1 MRWAGPGAGSQG
13 AGSGMSVE
21 RHTAGML
28 RQIARQQDI
37 VEIAPQGSTLKAAAL
52 AHVAEQYGYTYGT
65 AYRTGFKNS
74 LVQVRMYR
82 DPRPDAR
89 VREAAT
95 ISAHPQAG
103 NGGTVPGLEHGSL
116 KPLPEAVGAV
126 AVLKDL
132 VTFDVMAQYVADRTQ
147 KVLSYLACAVLTAL
161 LLIDRSPVEAVASG
175 VAVAL
180 LITAAFK
187 VGAIRRG
194 KIARRLTDAGFLAV
208 RDEQGAQRFLRP
220 GQQLP
225 GHRYPF
231 AA

>member
-1 MRWAGPGAGSQG
+1 
-13 AGSGMSVE
+13 MSVE
-21 RHTAGML
+21 RHIAGML
-28 RQIARQQDI
+28 QQIARQQDI
-37 VEIAPQGSTLKAAAL
+37 VEIAPQGSTPKAAAL
-52 AHVAEQYGYTYGT
+52 AHVAEQYGYTYGM

-82 DPRPDAR
+82 DPQPDAR

-95 ISAHPQAG
+95 ITAHPQAG
-103 NGGTVPGLEHGSL
+103 NGGTAPGLEQGSL

-126 AVLKDL
+126 GVLKDL
-132 VTFDVMAQYVADRTQ
+132 ITFDVMALYVADRSQ
-147 KVLSYLACAVLTAL
+147 KVMGYLACAVLTVL

-175 VAVAL
+175 AAVAL
-180 LITAAFK
+180 LITVAFK

-194 KIARRLTDAGFLAV
+194 KIAQRLTDAGFLAV
-208 RDEQGAQRFLRP
+208 RDEQGDQRFLRP

-225 GHRYPF
+225 GHAHPF

>member
-1 MRWAGPGAGSQG
+1 
-13 AGSGMSVE
+13 MSVE
-21 RHTAGML
+21 RHIAEML
-28 RQIARQQDI
+28 QQIARQQDI
-37 VEIAPQGSTLKAAAL
+37 VEIAPQGSTPKAAVM
-52 AHVAEQYGYTYGT
+52 AHVAEQYGYTYGM

-82 DPRPDAR
+82 DPQPDAR

-95 ISAHPQAG
+95 ITAHPQAG
-103 NGGTVPGLEHGSL
+103 NGGTVPGLEPGSL

-132 VTFDVMAQYVADRTQ
+132 IAFDVMALYVADRSQ
-147 KVLSYLACAVLTAL
+147 KVKGYLACAVLTVL

-175 VAVAL
+175 GAVAL
-180 LITAAFK
+180 LLTVAFK
-187 VGAIRRG
+187 VGAIRRE
-194 KIARRLTDAGFLAV
+194 KIAQRLTDAGLLAV
-208 RDEQGAQRFLRP
+208 RDEQGGQRFLRP

-225 GHRYPF
+225 GHTNPF

>member
-1 MRWAGPGAGSQG
+1 
-13 AGSGMSVE
+13 
-21 RHTAGML
+21 ML
-28 RQIARQQDI
+28 QQIARQQDI

-52 AHVAEQYGYTYGT
+52 AHVAEQYGYTYGM

-82 DPRPDAR
+82 DPQPDAR

-95 ISAHPQAG
+95 IAAHPQAG
-103 NGGTVPGLEHGSL
+103 NGGTVPGLEQGSL

-132 VTFDVMAQYVADRTQ
+132 VTFDVMAQYVADRRQ
-147 KVLSYLACAVLTAL
+147 KVLVYLACAVLTAL
-161 LLIDRSPVEAVASG
+161 LLIDSSPVEAVASG
-175 VAVAL
+175 GAAAL
-180 LITAAFK
+180 LFTVAFK
-187 VGAIRRG
+187 VGEIRRG
-194 KIARRLTDAGFLAV
+194 QIAQRLTDAGFLAV
-208 RDEQGAQRFLRP
+208 RDEQGGQRFLRP

-225 GHRYPF
+225 GHTDPF